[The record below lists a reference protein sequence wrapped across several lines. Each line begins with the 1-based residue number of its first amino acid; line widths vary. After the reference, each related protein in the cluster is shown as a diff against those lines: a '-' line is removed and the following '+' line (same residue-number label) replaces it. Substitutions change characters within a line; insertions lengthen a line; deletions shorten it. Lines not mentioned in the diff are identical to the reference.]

1 MNMGDLMK
9 QAQQFQAKLGD
20 VQQELAKKTV
30 TGIAGAGMVTATV
43 NGNSEL
49 LNLHIEPGIVNAD
62 DVQMLEDLVT
72 AAVNDGLQKAK
83 EAGKAEMGKLT
94 GGVNIPGLF

>member
-20 VQQELAKKTV
+20 IQQELGKKTV

-49 LNLHIEPGIVNAD
+49 LSLHIEPGIVNAD

-83 EAGKAEMGKLT
+83 EVGKSEMGKLT

>member
-9 QAQQFQAKLGD
+9 QAQQFQAKLSD
-20 VQQELAKKTV
+20 IQQELGKKTV
-30 TGIAGAGMVTATV
+30 TGSAGAGMVTATV

-49 LNLHIEPGIVNAD
+49 LDLHIEPGIVNAD

-83 EAGKAEMGKLT
+83 EVGKTEMGKLT